1 MRLIHFLK
9 TILFM
14 KKIAFVLLFVLGFV
28 GVQNAWAQRTITGKV
43 TDKKNVAVSGASVLI
58 KGTTVGT
65 TTDKNGNFSISVE
78 ATGTLQVSYGGE
90 SQDVA
95 LKATDKNVTVKFKS
109 SLKDLEKQMNKAAGN
124 DTKKK
129 KKK

>member
-1 MRLIHFLK
+1 
-9 TILFM
+9 M

-78 ATGTLQVSYGGE
+78 ATGALTVSYGGE

-109 SLKDLEKQMNKAAGN
+109 SLKDLEKKMNKAAGN